1 MLLKNYVY
9 NIYVGISDM
18 YSEISLKNV
27 RKLVIQTYISYMLV
41 ISDISLFHNEIFL

>member
-18 YSEISLKNV
+18 YLFHGEISLKNV
-27 RKLVIQTYISYMLV
+27 RKLVIQTYISYMFSNFF
-41 ISDISLFHNEIFL
+41 IS